1 MKEKKQSFALL
12 MFAGLLLNSGSLL
25 ISSDGSNLLD
35 FVQGMMAGAGIAVML
50 LAIWMFGKNKG
61 FKNAK

>member
-1 MKEKKQSFALL
+1 MKKKKQSFALL
-12 MFAGLLLNSGSLL
+12 MFTGMLLNSGRLL
-25 ISSDGSNLLD
+25 ISSDGSDLLD
-35 FVQGMMAGAGIAVML
+35 FVQGIMAGAGIAIML